1 MLDYIESAFA
11 RTDLR
16 QIRSFI
22 MHGTEELKVGGESY
36 KARLDHCDDAI
47 IKRLEGTYTDNA
59 ELDKAFSDL
68 GESTS
73 THQEVYMELGMKIG
87 ARLLY
92 QLLISE
98 EGV

>member
-1 MLDYIESAFA
+1 MSYISDALA

-16 QIRSFI
+16 QIRAFI
-22 MHGTEELKVGGESY
+22 IQGAEDINVKDEPYKV
-36 KARLDHCDDAI
+36 RLEQCDNAI
-47 IKRLEGTYTDNA
+47 LKRLESIYTDEA
-59 ELDKAFSDL
+59 ELDKAYGDL
-68 GESTS
+68 SVATS
-73 THQEVYMELGMKIG
+73 VHQEVYMELGMKIG